1 MENPWDWEWY
11 PTLIANMIQ
20 WHSTPPP
27 SSAGPT
33 HPPTPTLP
41 TLPFPLEQ
49 IVAAVVTHF
58 HTEFE
63 RIHHLINE
71 AQMLRK
77 KVELLTQQQMDTH
90 ATSVIASARAS
101 TASEIATIANED
113 AGRASYL
120 AETAIVTT
128 MTARDIAEAIWNQFQ
143 AANPVAP
150 VA

>member
-1 MENPWDWEWY
+1 MAPNP
-11 PTLIANMIQ
+11 
-20 WHSTPPP
+20 TPILCWPN
-27 SSAGPT
+27 T
-33 HPPTPTLP
+33 PPTPTLP

-71 AQMLRK
+71 AQMLRN

-143 AANPVAP
+143 AANPMAP

>member
-1 MENPWDWEWY
+1 M
-11 PTLIANMIQ
+11 
-20 WHSTPPP
+20 
-27 SSAGPT
+27 
-33 HPPTPTLP
+33 
-41 TLPFPLEQ
+41 
-49 IVAAVVTHF
+49 VTHF
-58 HTEFE
+58 HAEFE

-101 TASEIATIANED
+101 TASEIATITDKD

-120 AETAIVTT
+120 TETAIVTT
-128 MTARDIAEAIWNQFQ
+128 MTARDIVEAIWNQFQ
-143 AANPVAP
+143 AANPMAP